1 MAANYWESTQRKHW
15 QFTKEQLASIR
26 QKLEDEDPALVQSFG
41 LPQLRHL
48 NIFFNQQTNRL
59 AKRLGT
65 RQQAIATAQ
74 VYIKRFYTKVE
85 IRRTNPFLVM
95 ATALYLACKMEECPQ
110 HIRLV
115 TQEARGLWTDM
126 QLFHEPS
133 KIGEC
138 EFWLISELN
147 SHLIVHQPYRTLTS
161 LQSNLNLTNDEL
173 ALAWSIVNDHY
184 MTDLPLI
191 YPPHT
196 IALTAIL
203 LAIVFRPSQNSGA
216 AQGQAQSPSSSQGSG
231 TGTAGLGTPNGQQSS
246 QQGVD
251 SASNAHKIERYSK
264 VQRFGHWL
272 SESNVDLEAMVDCT
286 QELISFYDCH
296 EAYNDKLT
304 REQIVRFIKARG
316 LDKG

>member
-1 MAANYWESTQRKHW
+1 
-15 QFTKEQLASIR
+15 
-26 QKLEDEDPALVQSFG
+26 
-41 LPQLRHL
+41 
-48 NIFFNQQTNRL
+48 
-59 AKRLGT
+59 
-65 RQQAIATAQ
+65 
-74 VYIKRFYTKVE
+74 
-85 IRRTNPFLVM
+85 
-95 ATALYLACKMEECPQ
+95 
-110 HIRLV
+110 
-115 TQEARGLWTDM
+115 M

-138 EFWLISELN
+138 EFWLISEMN
-147 SHLIVHQPYRTLTS
+147 SHLIIHQPYRTLTS
-161 LQSNLNLTNDEL
+161 LQSNLSLTNDEL

-203 LAIVFRPSQNSGA
+203 LAIVFRPSQNNSSGSSAA
-216 AQGQAQSPSSSQGSG
+216 AQSQNQSSVTAGGGGGSAQL
-231 TGTAGLGTPNGQQSS
+231 GTANMPGVTAMTAAFNQLQQSRQPMTPGAVAGGHQSS
-246 QQGVD
+246 QPGSATPD

-286 QELISFYDCH
+286 QELISFYECQ
-296 EAYNDKLT
+296 ESYNDKLT